1 VVVSLLLIWVF
12 TASLLRMPLYA
23 SFALVVVVASFPVAF
38 AFYSGPL
45 GTSKAPILNKS

>member
-1 VVVSLLLIWVF
+1 
-12 TASLLRMPLYA
+12 MPLYA